1 MQYETESGTVIGNV
15 ENKYDTRNP
24 ISQMLMDGFF
34 PPSIIW
40 SNPPVCAAR
49 TKSAAAKA
57 ISPHA

>member
-24 ISQMLMDGFF
+24 ISQILMDGFF

-40 SNPPVCAAR
+40 SKARVCAKR
-49 TKSAAAKA
+49 TKSAAARA
-57 ISPHA
+57 ISPRA